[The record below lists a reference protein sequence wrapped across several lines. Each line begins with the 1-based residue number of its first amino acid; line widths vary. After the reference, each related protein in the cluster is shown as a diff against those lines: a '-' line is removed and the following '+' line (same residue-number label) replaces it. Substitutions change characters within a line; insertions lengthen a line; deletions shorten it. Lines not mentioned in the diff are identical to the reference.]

1 MQVFAVL
8 IGLDKPGICREVRH
22 HTHLNLRVVR
32 GHEFFVALAYDK
44 RGANLSPSFGAHRD
58 ILQIWFRRGQAASR
72 CHRLIKRGVNAPIRL
87 HGFD

>member
-8 IGLDKPGICREVRH
+8 IGLDEARVSGEVCH
-22 HTHLNLRVVR
+22 DTHLNLRVVR
-32 GHEFFVALAYDK
+32 GHKFFVALAYDK

-58 ILQIWFRRGQAASR
+58 ILQIWLGRRQAASR
-72 CHRLIKRGVNAPIRL
+72 CHRLIKRGVDAPIRL